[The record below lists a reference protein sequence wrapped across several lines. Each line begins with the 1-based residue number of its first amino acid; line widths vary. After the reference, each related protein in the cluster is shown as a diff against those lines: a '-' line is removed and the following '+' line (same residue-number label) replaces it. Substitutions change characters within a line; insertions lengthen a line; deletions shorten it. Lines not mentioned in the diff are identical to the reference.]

1 MTFKI
6 NDFNGIS
13 ISMFKLCSYLDTFL
27 KFHFNKFNEIYEIFI
42 FKQHH

>member
-13 ISMFKLCSYLDTFL
+13 ISMFKLCLYLDNFL

-42 FKQHH
+42 FRQHH